1 MFPVLTGTLD
11 LDCGLEMT
19 PRVVSWGLSA
29 TEVTSQ
35 DRLSAPPGWGEARS
49 CYVKTENGDGE
60 SGFSSEIILIK
71 THSQAFT
78 QVDAQASGWN
88 PKAGGCHA

>member
-11 LDCGLEMT
+11 LDRGLEMT
-19 PRVVSWGLSA
+19 CRVASWGLSA
-29 TEVTSQ
+29 TEVTSGTDFLHPQ
-35 DRLSAPPGWGEARS
+35 GWGEVRS